1 MKILIV
7 EDDPDSR
14 LVLQKNLEGSGYEV
28 EAAVHGEEA
37 LAKARASVPDLII
50 SDILMPVMDG
60 YKLCYALKHDEKL
73 RKVPLVFYTATYVD
87 LEDER
92 LAIGLGASRFVL
104 KPMDPAEF
112 MKIIQEVIGEA
123 ARGELP
129 VPDEPVDDAVELF
142 RKFDSSLSRKL
153 EDKVRELDL
162 YRRIFEHSFEALA
175 VVDRAGAIT
184 RTNKA
189 FEELLG
195 FSQSQLLGASPESY
209 LGADSL
215 AVVRKSLAETDK
227 AQGEGKMRHSSGK
240 EIPVWYAIFPVKN
253 ERNESIA
260 HAWVLHNISQRVE
273 AEKQQRLFRT
283 LVDYSNDAIFVIN
296 PETARIENVNE
307 RACNRLRYTLEELI
321 GKTVSDIDAILV
333 SPEQWQ
339 AHVAEVKNKGALTFE
354 TAHRRADG
362 SQFPVEISVVYTET
376 SDGDYLV
383 AVARDITERKKAEA
397 QLLMA
402 RQEWDRTF
410 DAISDVVTVQDLDM
424 RIIQANQATS
434 DLFQLPAEQIIGKRC
449 HDLFCGPGKE
459 PCPGCPIPQARELL
473 VPHMSEIEHPALGK
487 TFQVTVVPI
496 LDERGALKD
505 VVHFAK
511 DVTEQKNLV
520 AQLLQ
525 SQKMEAIGKLAGGVA
540 HDFNNLLSVILG
552 YVEMAQIRFSP
563 SDPVSHELQQVEG
576 AAKRAADLVRQLLLF
591 GRKQHLQFVPIDLRK
606 AIDELLKM
614 LHRVIG
620 EDVRLELDCAEE
632 CWEIEG
638 DVGNI
643 DQVVM
648 NLAVN
653 ARDAMPAGGVLSIKT
668 ENIVID
674 DEYCQRNSEARPGRF
689 VCLSVSDTGTGMSED
704 VLPHI
709 FEPFFTTRE
718 IGRGTGLGLSVVH
731 GIVKSHKGWVNVY
744 SEPGHGTIFRLYFPV
759 ASSTPA
765 EAAGRNISKPENL
778 LGHGEK
784 ILVVEDDT
792 AIRELIVTAL
802 GRNGYVVTGAASAEE
817 GLECAGKQG
826 GTFDLVVSDVVL
838 PRMNGVAFV
847 EKLREAQP
855 DLRVLL
861 CSGYADQKSHWP
873 LIQER
878 GYPFLE
884 KPFTIAKLFEG
895 VRDALGKDQS

>member
-14 LVLQKNLEGSGYEV
+14 LVLQKNLEGAGYEV
-28 EAAVHGEEA
+28 EVAVHGEDA
-37 LAKARASVPDLII
+37 LEKARASVPDLII

-60 YKLCYALKHDEKL
+60 YKLCYALKHDEQL
-73 RKVPLVFYTATYVD
+73 RRIPLVFYTATYVD

-112 MKIIQEVIGEA
+112 MKVIQEVIEEA
-123 ARGELP
+123 VRGELP
-129 VPDEPVDDAVELF
+129 VPDEPVDEGVELF

-162 YRRIFEHSFEALA
+162 YRRVFENSFEALA
-175 VVDRAGAIT
+175 VVNRAGKIT
-184 RTNKA
+184 QMNKA
-189 FEELLG
+189 FEGMLASSEEKLM
-195 FSQSQLLGASPESY
+195 GASPERY
-209 LGADSL
+209 LDADSL
-215 AVVRKSLAETDK
+215 AVVRRSLAENNQ
-227 AQGEGKMRHSSGK
+227 AQGEGQLRNSAGRNVS
-240 EIPVWYAIFPVKN
+240 VWYAIFPVKN
-253 ERNESIA
+253 EYNEIIA
-260 HAWVLHNISQRVE
+260 QVWVLQDITKRVE

-296 PETARIENVNE
+296 PETARIENANE
-307 RACNRLRYTLEELI
+307 RACNRLRYSLEELL
-321 GKTVSDIDAILV
+321 GKTTLDIDGVIATMD
-333 SPEQWQ
+333 QWRK
-339 AHVAEVKNKGALTFE
+339 HVAELKSQGALTFE
-354 TAHRRADG
+354 STHRRADG
-362 SQFPVEISVVYTET
+362 SDFPVEISVVYTET
-376 SDGDYLV
+376 PDGDYLV

-410 DAISDVVTVQDLDM
+410 DAISDVVTVQDMDM
-424 RIIQANQATS
+424 RIIQANKAAS
-434 DLFQLPAEQIIGKRC
+434 DLFNLPLEEIVGKQC
-449 HDLFCGPGKE
+449 HDLFAGPDKEICGN
-459 PCPGCPIPQARELL
+459 CPIPHARECF
-473 VPHMSEIEHPALGK
+473 VPHMAEIEHPGLGK

-496 LDERGALKD
+496 LDDQGGIKG

-511 DVTEQKNLV
+511 DVTDQKNLT

-552 YVEMAQIRFSP
+552 YVEMAQLRFSP
-563 SDPVSHELQQVEG
+563 SDPVNHELQQVEG

-591 GRKQHLQFVPIDLRK
+591 GRKQHLQFVPVDLGK
-606 AIDELLKM
+606 AIGELVKM

-620 EDVRLELDCAEE
+620 EDVRLELDCGED

-638 DVGNI
+638 DAGNI

-653 ARDAMPAGGVLSIKT
+653 ARDAMPDGGVLGMKT
-668 ENIVID
+668 ENVVID
-674 DEYCQRNSEARPGRF
+674 EEYCRRNPEARPGRF
-689 VCLSVSDTGTGMSED
+689 VRLSVSDTGTGMGTD

-718 IGRGTGLGLSVVH
+718 VGKGTGLGLSVVY
-731 GIVKSHKGWVNVY
+731 GIAKSHKGWINVY
-744 SEPGHGTIFRLYFPV
+744 SEPGQGTTFRLYFPAV
-759 ASSTPA
+759 SSASA
-765 EAAGRNISKPENL
+765 KAAGRDIPEPGTL

-817 GLECAGKQG
+817 GLECVGEQG
-826 GTFDLVVSDVVL
+826 VTFDLVVSDVVL
-838 PRMNGVAFV
+838 PRMNGLAFV
-847 EKLREAQP
+847 EKLRETRP
-855 DLRVLL
+855 DIRVLL

-873 LIQER
+873 LILER

-884 KPFTIAKLFEG
+884 KPFTIAKLFEA
-895 VRDALGKDQS
+895 VRNALGKASS